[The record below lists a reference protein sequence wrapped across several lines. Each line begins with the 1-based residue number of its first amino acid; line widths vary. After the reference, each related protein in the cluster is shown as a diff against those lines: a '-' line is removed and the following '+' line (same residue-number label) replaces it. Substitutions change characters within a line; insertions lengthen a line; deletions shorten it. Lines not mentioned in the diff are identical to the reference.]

1 MNKQISESESLPMPR
16 NSPKQTKASRENGA
30 KSKGPK
36 SKTGKSKA
44 AQNSVKD
51 GVFSR
56 GVVIEPLGEKRE
68 DLESVK
74 KWFWDFF
81 QPSNSVEQMLVSDFV
96 ENWWRR
102 ERVRREEE
110 LELQN
115 RLELFQLEDDLRRS
129 DKVERLR
136 LRFAVLFRTMR

>member
-1 MNKQISESESLPMPR
+1 
-16 NSPKQTKASRENGA
+16 
-30 KSKGPK
+30 
-36 SKTGKSKA
+36 
-44 AQNSVKD
+44 
-51 GVFSR
+51 
-56 GVVIEPLGEKRE
+56 
-68 DLESVK
+68 
-74 KWFWDFF
+74 
-81 QPSNSVEQMLVSDFV
+81 MLDSDFV

>member
-56 GVVIEPLGEKRE
+56 GVVIERLGEKRE

-74 KWFWDFF
+74 EWLWDFF

>member
-1 MNKQISESESLPMPR
+1 MPR

-56 GVVIEPLGEKRE
+56 GVVIERLGEKRE

-110 LELQN
+110 PELQN
-115 RLELFQLEDDLRRS
+115 RLELF
-129 DKVERLR
+129 
-136 LRFAVLFRTMR
+136 